1 MTEQRKREMNAEPS
15 VVITTLNILI
25 FSACITCIFSVV
37 NFVSY
42 FFFWHTHTLALL
54 FQVSVSRSDSLFV
67 EYRHALVL
75 INWILRSRGE

>member
-15 VVITTLNILI
+15 VVIMTLNILI
-25 FSACITCIFSVV
+25 FSAYITCIFSVV

-42 FFFWHTHTLALL
+42 FFFDTHTLALL

-75 INWILRSRGE
+75 INWILRPRGE